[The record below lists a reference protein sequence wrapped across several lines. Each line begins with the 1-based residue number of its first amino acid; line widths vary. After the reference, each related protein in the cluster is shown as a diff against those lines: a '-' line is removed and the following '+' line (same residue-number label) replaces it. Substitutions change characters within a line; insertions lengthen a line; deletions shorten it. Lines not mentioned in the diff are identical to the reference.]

1 MAKSK
6 NKLKKLARKRG
17 EEKAKALD
25 DAVVEISVDKVLT
38 LNDTSNPTR
47 SNAVPVPGSSSAGPP
62 KAKTVQTSPLVA
74 HENASDDDDG
84 N

>member
-25 DAVVEISVDKVLT
+25 DAVVEISVDNVLT

-47 SNAVPVPGSSSAGPP
+47 SNVPVSGSSSAGPP
-62 KAKTVQTSPLVA
+62 KAKTVQASPLVA